1 MNDDFL
7 HRLRKAPPPGFLAEL
22 KDRLD
27 RQPLVRQPKVTRE
40 RPRIGFGRGMIVGF
54 LIAGVSFAV
63 ASVSLTGGWPT
74 SAREFWSAPVEYLVQ
89 AWERHHDSEQEVERV
104 PVKAQPLGPA
114 WFPTHATAQP
124 ASGPYPDTDSAEAI
138 ATPVGP
144 SSNTTATSAP
154 AANGGGAQAVA
165 KSSSS
170 YKIGAQRD
178 VYSFLQSTLHN
189 INVVELSGAD
199 SFGGLCGT
207 YNARLPLLD
216 YVVAAHR
223 ITTDPACKSQ
233 HYPRIL
239 ELKLGYLAVALVRS
253 KLYAPMPLTP
263 RTLFLALARRV
274 PDPADPSRLIDNPY
288 TTWSSISSGSGSALP
303 EDAIQVYGPPQDSP
317 EGRLA
322 VELLLDAGCNTFPS
336 LVTPREQNDPE
347 FESACRELRTDGHY
361 ARAPQRTDLVEMLN
375 INPTALGV
383 VSLQWFQ
390 AVKNKLNANPVSDI
404 SPEYSALSSQSYPL
418 AETLYF
424 YTEGMPVFW
433 MRSLFDNL
441 LTPSFYDITREPAWG
456 FVPLDEPERAINR
469 RDFEAQKFIQF

>member
-7 HRLRKAPPPGFLAEL
+7 HRLRKAPPPGFLEEL
-22 KDRLD
+22 KGRLD
-27 RQPLVRQPKVTRE
+27 RQPKVPRE

-63 ASVSLTGGWPT
+63 ASVSLTGWPT
-74 SAREFWSAPVEYLVQ
+74 TARQFFSAPVEYLVQ
-89 AWERHHDSEQEVERV
+89 TWAHHPDSGQEVEHAQ
-104 PVKAQPLGPA
+104 VKAQPLGPA
-114 WFPTHATAQP
+114 WFPTHVTAQP
-124 ASGPYPDTDSAEAI
+124 ASGPYPDSDQAI
-138 ATPVGP
+138 ATPIAP
-144 SSNTTATSAP
+144 SSNTTAANAP
-154 AANGGGAQAVA
+154 SANGGKAQAVA
-165 KSSSS
+165 KSSSP
-170 YKIGAQRD
+170 YRIGTQRD
-178 VYSFLQSTLHN
+178 VYSFLQSSLHN
-189 INVVELSGAD
+189 VSVVELSGTD
-199 SFGGLCGT
+199 SFGELCAN
-207 YNARLPLLD
+207 YNARSSLPN
-216 YVVAAHR
+216 YIVAAHR

-263 RTLFLALARRV
+263 RTLFLALARQV

-288 TTWSSISSGSGSALP
+288 TTWSSISNGSGSTLP
-303 EDAIQVYGPPQDSP
+303 EDPIQVYGPAQDSP

-322 VELLLDAGCNTFPS
+322 AELLLDAGCNSFPS
-336 LVTPREQNDPE
+336 LVAMREHNDPE

-361 ARAPQRTDLVEMLN
+361 AQAPQHTDLVEALN

-390 AVKNKLNANPVSDI
+390 AVKNKLNANPVGDA
-404 SPEYSALSSQSYPL
+404 SPEYPALSSQSYPL

-469 RDFEAQKFIQF
+469 GDFERLKFVQF